1 MVRRYDTTAGARMA
15 GEADAIADE
24 VSYRCAAW
32 IETMRRSDRSPAR
45 LDAILNGLAF
55 SVLEHMQER
64 DPGYLPEQWAGSLAL
79 YMDIQ
84 NDRSEPDS
92 EPDSEPETVDD
103 EAPPRTQAEADR
115 SPGEV
120 LDLDPD
126 SGGERQTK
134 ARRANPRGPGAG
146 KAARSAVKGRA
157 IQGSLKQRSARVAPA
172 KD

>member
-24 VSYRCAAW
+24 VSHRCAAW

-45 LDAILNGLAF
+45 LDAILSGLAF
-55 SVLEHMQER
+55 CVLDHMQAR
-64 DPGYLPEQWAGSLAL
+64 DPRSLPEQWAGSLAL

-84 NDRSEPDS
+84 NDGS
-92 EPDSEPETVDD
+92 EPDSEPETFDD
-103 EAPPRTQAEADR
+103 EAPARTETEADR
-115 SPGEV
+115 SQGEV
-120 LDLDPD
+120 LDLDLD

-157 IQGSLKQRSARVAPA
+157 IQGSIKQRSARVAPA